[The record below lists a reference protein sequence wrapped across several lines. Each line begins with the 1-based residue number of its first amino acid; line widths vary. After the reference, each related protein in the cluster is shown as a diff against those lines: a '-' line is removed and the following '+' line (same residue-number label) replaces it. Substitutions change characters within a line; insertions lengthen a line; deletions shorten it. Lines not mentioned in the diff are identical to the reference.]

1 MSHSF
6 IIVIIIIITRS
17 SLSSMICRCMSS
29 TPCQQSS
36 SFSEL
41 WASELSCQSILNTTS
56 GNQHPV
62 RVKNFLKSLSYSFAH
77 LLHIFRYLRGR
88 NASRPNLVFSF
99 LKCEYSKLKIYA
111 KKLLLTN
118 WQPFKSLIRSFQKL
132 VPPFHSQLYRLAPP
146 PKRIIRSCQEIPVV
160 WQKPFLQWS
169 AFFSLALSFQS
180 KWRGGNRLI
189 RNRLLTLQLTSNEKN
204 STGNI
209 SIKGSD
215 FELESWRVTLWWW
228 ESPPP
233 SPSFLPPLL
242 RAQHLRWS
250 V

>member
-1 MSHSF
+1 
-6 IIVIIIIITRS
+6 
-17 SLSSMICRCMSS
+17 MSS

-88 NASRPNLVFSF
+88 NASRPNLLFSF
-99 LKCEYSKLKIYA
+99 LKCKYSKLKIYA

-132 VPPFHSQLYRLAPP
+132 VPPFHSQLYRLGPP

-180 KWRGGNRLI
+180 KWRGGNHLI
-189 RNRLLTLQLTSNEKN
+189 RWK
-204 STGNI
+204 
-209 SIKGSD
+209 
-215 FELESWRVTLWWW
+215 F
-228 ESPPP
+228 
-233 SPSFLPPLL
+233 
-242 RAQHLRWS
+242 
-250 V
+250 